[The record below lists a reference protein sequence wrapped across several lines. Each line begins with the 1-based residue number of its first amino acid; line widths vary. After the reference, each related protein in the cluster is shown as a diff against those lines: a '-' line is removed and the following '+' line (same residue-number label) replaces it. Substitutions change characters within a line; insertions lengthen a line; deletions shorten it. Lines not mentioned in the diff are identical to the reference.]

1 MARSEDIKT
10 PLARLSF
17 VNLLTPGKKI
27 NNKTKKEV
35 DDYNCNLLFP
45 KATDLSAM
53 KKAAADA
60 AIAEWGDKA
69 AKLIADGVIKSPF
82 LDGDGKEAIN
92 KKTGDRYEGFEGTTF
107 LRVGTQ
113 QKPKLVNKKVE
124 PIVDKEEL
132 YSGCYAYAVV
142 HAFTWANEQ
151 NGRGVSFGLSMV
163 QVVKDGDRLGG
174 GGGGDPD
181 AFFEKIEDD
190 GPTPQSGGAAAD
202 ASSLF
207 G

>member
-27 NNKTKKEV
+27 NGKTKKEV

-45 KATDLSAM
+45 KDIDLSAL
-53 KKAAADA
+53 KKAAVDCAVS
-60 AIAEWGDKA
+60 EWGDKA
-69 AKLIADGVIKSPF
+69 KQMIADGIIKSPF
-82 LDGDGKEAIN
+82 LDGDGKEALN
-92 KKTGDRYEGFEGTTF
+92 KKTGDRYEGFAGTTF

-113 QKPKLVNKKVE
+113 QRPKLVNKRVE

-132 YSGCYAYAVV
+132 YSGCYAYAVIN
-142 HAFTWANEQ
+142 AFTWTNDQ

-174 GGGGDPD
+174 GAGGDPES
-181 AFFEKIEDD
+181 FFEKIADE
-190 GPTPQSGGAAAD
+190 GPATKSSDGAA
-202 ASSLF
+202 SLF